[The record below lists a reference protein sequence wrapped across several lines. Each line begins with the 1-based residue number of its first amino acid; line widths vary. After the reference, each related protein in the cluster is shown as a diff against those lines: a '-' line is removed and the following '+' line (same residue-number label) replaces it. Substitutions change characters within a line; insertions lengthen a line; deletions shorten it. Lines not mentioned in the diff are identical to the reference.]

1 VSTVSARFRS
11 QWSGRRSHDS
21 RGHRFP
27 FPAVV
32 LPGSNLGQVVH
43 THTHT
48 HTRVYVTEHYTYVI
62 SNRRSRG
69 GDALRA
75 HGLRTKISTPPA
87 YTPHGVRHT
96 SLRLSNSNQEAD
108 VRRGEQMSGN
118 VLAMAPGGY
127 RGWWPSAQLRFVSSC
142 AQQQTPTSAQH
153 YTCTRLDGSA
163 TTHCTG
169 LYYYLEG
176 CAG

>member
-48 HTRVYVTEHYTYVI
+48 HTRVYVTKHYTYVI

-69 GDALRA
+69 GDAPRA
-75 HGLRTKISTPPA
+75 HGLRTKISTPPTLLVGYGTLA
-87 YTPHGVRHT
+87 YVYLTLT
-96 SLRLSNSNQEAD
+96 
-108 VRRGEQMSGN
+108 RRQMSGGGSKCPVTCWRWPLVDTEDGGHQHSF
-118 VLAMAPGGY
+118 VLSPAVLSNRLLPAPSITHVHG
-127 RGWWPSAQLRFVSSC
+127 STAQL
-142 AQQQTPTSAQH
+142 
-153 YTCTRLDGSA
+153 L
-163 TTHCTG
+163 
-169 LYYYLEG
+169 
-176 CAG
+176 

>member
-1 VSTVSARFRS
+1 VSTVLAHFRS

-69 GDALRA
+69 GDAPRA
-75 HGLRTKISTPPA
+75 HGLRTKISTPPTLLVGYGTLA
-87 YTPHGVRHT
+87 YVYLTLT
-96 SLRLSNSNQEAD
+96 
-108 VRRGEQMSGN
+108 RRQMSGGRGQTSGN
-118 VLAMAPGGY
+118 ALAMAPGGY

-142 AQQQTPTSAQH
+142 AQQ
-153 YTCTRLDGSA
+153 
-163 TTHCTG
+163 
-169 LYYYLEG
+169 
-176 CAG
+176 